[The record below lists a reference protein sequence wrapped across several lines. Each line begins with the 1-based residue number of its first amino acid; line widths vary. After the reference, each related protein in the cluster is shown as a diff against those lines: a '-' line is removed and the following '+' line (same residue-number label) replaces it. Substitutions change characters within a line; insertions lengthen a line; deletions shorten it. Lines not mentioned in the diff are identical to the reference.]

1 MATYTALV
9 DVKVNTRKVNEAF
22 KNIEGSLGSINK
34 RSAQTNQR
42 LQRME
47 ATFNRVNKQLSSL
60 NKTQVNSIRAFTKM
74 SSGASASADTIEKL
88 QKQVKELKKQIDG
101 SKKSILSFGNIFKS
115 LNKVYKENA
124 YLIQSITAGL
134 FGFIQYE
141 LIGGLRRMTDQFI
154 LMSSRLKVVNSS
166 TKVFNQNLQAAFEI
180 AQDTRQPLF
189 QVANTMARIGR
200 NSKTLQKDLAGL
212 HRITATIGKSFQVAG
227 ATIEEANNAM
237 IQLSQAF
244 ASGRLQGDE
253 LRSVLELA
261 PRLAQGIAKQIGISV
276 GSLRAFAKEGK
287 LTTEVLRKAIRGA
300 SAEVD
305 RDFKKIQKTI
315 GQSLTLINNSIMNLV
330 GNTDRAVGA
339 NRAFA
344 DAFTRLS
351 KAIDRLQGNKVIL
364 GIADSIKYFADNLE
378 TFLKVAT
385 TLVASGVLTAII
397 FSFKTLVGVLLG
409 PAGLIFG
416 TIATGVYLMLDAMTE
431 VPAGVDK
438 AAKSFTSI
446 DDAIEE
452 STMKIT
458 RMKQELENLTSDGLI
473 KTGFQKIGKYFDEYV
488 VPVFEYMTRFQPFPY
503 IERLIKDGK
512 KIAEMAT
519 SGAKKLIGGEKITG
533 GPSADPKAYAK
544 FLKKNA
550 DIEREQTIKS
560 ELERFQLKERLNKEQ
575 AKKDAEE
582 AAARAAFLK
591 TYEVELNA
599 AKALN
604 KERLK
609 GVREELKFRGQ
620 QQNLFDTFGAAKY
633 AGEVGA
639 ARSARERFTKI
650 LGSFNES
657 PGQFGQVVQGGR
669 VSEDSLMQALKTP
682 ALEQRFKDEPALLDA
697 LALEARKIADN
708 LNTDLIEA
716 EERRLVEQKIL
727 YFRYLDDIS
736 QQAKSVAD
744 QIALAQIGD
753 PSSLSG
759 GALAQYN
766 KLSDQQAGDAAVGA
780 ARRGGITDDGQL
792 EAIREQTILLNKQ
805 QRALQHIN
813 QLNQIRSSTEQM
825 IYAAGKKALDRTYE
839 RNILTGELTKKA
851 KIQKLHND
859 EILGVAEK
867 LNISADKLSVTKD
880 GQVDLDLKGLKLSKE
895 EKELGKELILQAQ
908 KRINI
913 EKAAMASGK
922 IDDPAS
928 QQAVQDNV
936 TGGVLKA
943 GGESAQ
949 RAVSAA
955 KAYQAAG
962 GGLMGLINMIADL
975 ILSNK
980 KVMEAIGKIFD
991 AIMEPIDAIIDPLG
1005 ELITAIM
1012 LLLKP
1017 FQQINK
1023 MIGKALGSIVKMLTS
1038 IIHPFSQLLELL
1050 QPFLLI
1056 LTAALQMLV
1065 QFINTLLGG
1074 IIDAIITPI
1083 IEGIMDVFGMGTEE
1097 GYKPETLLQA
1107 EADILDDIESSL
1119 EGAASALEKINDVVF
1134 EITNSAL
1141 NLLAPSIK
1149 LEDAK
1154 AKYNEL
1160 KQLATTI
1167 GSDEYIDE
1175 FTSYAQTYLQQSQDV
1190 LKSSSAYQAIYDQVI
1205 GDLEDLQK
1213 LEFQGMS
1220 KNLTDEIRT
1229 AAFNLDLVGSDLG
1242 ESIREM
1248 IQKFKDGSVDFV
1260 DILTY
1265 VAYKQGQIASDLA
1278 LYEMADF
1285 GGVDLAE
1292 EKERIKKARG
1302 TADSSSSLEKDL
1314 ETLGIIGG
1322 STASGSTASSTINA
1336 QNVVVNSQGRGTG
1349 RSVSS
1354 YSYLNENRQ
1363 ETFGD
1368 VGESQSYS
1376 TIDAGP
1382 LGNLFSGSFDLGE
1395 LFANIGQMIID
1406 GLIAALKSL
1415 GAAAADILAAV
1426 FGFIEDAFKGITN
1439 VAEQILG
1446 AVLGPILQGLG
1457 EVGNVAGQF
1466 LTALFSVFEGIAV
1479 NAGQFLT
1486 GIFMPILRIGA
1497 IAIDQFL
1504 SAVLYPITKAIEGAA
1519 GAVGGVFLDMIVNPI
1534 LNALGLDSIDTEA
1547 FTGIFDN
1554 VIESYKSV
1562 FSNLDFGAYFDG
1574 LSGAVSNMFDGITK
1588 IFQLDFDGA
1597 GESFTAAFE
1606 SMWDGIT
1613 GLFGIDMSFEE
1624 GMANAKELLSGVW
1637 DTVTGLFD
1645 LGDMNFGDFDI
1656 SKIFTDVWDNI
1667 TGVFDFGTAFDLG
1680 DFNIGDFDFGGTV
1693 SGLFTNI
1700 SDAIK
1705 LPTDFSF
1712 PDVGKT
1718 LQGMASDI
1726 LPSIQLPTDFEFPDI
1741 GKSIQSALSGAFS
1754 FGDSLSIDLDIGSS
1768 IQSFIDSAFS
1778 FTKGEPQDVKLLPN
1792 PLHQFDIGPDYFIKF
1807 KFGEGGEIPKF
1818 ANGGMV
1824 RGPSHEQGGVLA
1836 ELEGGEM
1843 VLSKNRV
1850 KQIEEARQKF
1860 GKYTSSN
1867 IDRAKARNK
1876 DGDCLGCMN
1885 FKVGG
1890 ITPVKLDS
1898 SSIIFDKKT
1907 SDHINNPNP
1916 TYGPYT
1922 RPPGFDFGA
1931 SSPGSP
1937 AGREIKDDYD
1947 VRSKAL
1953 GKNMMK
1959 PKSATTGSSSFDDEN
1974 VWSELFWSMLSLMAG
1989 FDTKTLGNSVQQ
2001 IIASPNLSTAAS
2013 VAIGTPLSLLMGSL
2027 FFNARSGFESAVDAV
2042 QGTNSGY
2049 TNMTKGG
2056 AGEKYGKATSKVNN
2070 PKGVPSYNDVEKY
2083 KSYATGGMTEKDE
2096 QKYSSFPHGTSD
2108 SPKNWDIGTRFR
2120 GGFRTG
2126 NSILGDMALG
2136 VDADITD
2143 PLNWK
2148 AFAEWDCPN
2157 IEYDDRCKFMVDY
2170 GIFGGKKKVTTGW
2183 EELDN
2188 GLGNILAISSFGRC
2202 DDNLINL
2209 VKRNVP
2215 WLAWLPLS
2223 VETEST
2229 ATMDFCDG
2237 LGKMGGAIVDGAK
2250 GLTEFADGLP
2260 TFASGGALGR
2270 MGGMAKGPSHKNGG
2284 IKGMVGG
2291 KQPIE
2296 FEGGEYIIKKD
2307 TAQRLGTPFLD
2318 QLNEGAM
2325 FAEGGSFDP
2334 LASSGGTSST
2344 GGVVNREISLFN
2356 PITFDTLSSLN
2367 PDSTIYEAFEDLEF
2381 YEVGFQEVGN
2391 ELIDELQLLRQALAE
2406 GNLILETAV
2415 QEMSDRLKIAIDK
2428 MSADIQGVI
2437 VFMEGELLK
2446 ALKDIETAIKDIGP
2460 SLGDKFNELVEYF
2473 TTVIT
2478 ETTIENSLGDAFLKY
2493 FGVGTFKDDF
2503 IDALKEVFTF
2513 KDDALKIAI
2522 AGVDTGAQGG
2532 SYLKVRVEEM
2542 GDPYKSEHFN
2552 NLNRTEWHE
2561 NLADEIIEAAVIAF
2575 AQIQIG
2581 AYLGSLLAGWAGA
2594 TGILA
2599 ALIEGFV
2606 TYALPFVI
2614 NYLQDNVNLE
2624 NLEKNIG
2631 ALFSSQFYVDIIS
2644 KIGEGLFLGLEA
2656 LVYGDIGRVFE
2667 SIGKGFIEYAGIF
2680 LEVVKRFLGAPG
2692 KFFESFGQAFGEF
2705 LKQSGIED
2713 AILFAGKIVKAIY
2726 EFLLTI
2732 PKFLNEFGSALGDL
2746 IKMPWEDVRRAIEN
2760 ILLVVTGIGLFGY
2773 VMKQAFG
2780 IETPEELA
2788 AALGK
2793 VLQEVFNGIK
2803 AVVEV
2808 ITSVDVGAFLQDVA
2822 DFIGGIKIDVDLPT
2836 LEEVGKFFSDI
2847 ADFIGDNI
2855 PDIDLSQL
2863 PTLDDVIG
2871 FFQDVADFLG
2881 NIKLPELPDIDI
2893 DIDIQELIS
2902 PITENLSKFFLF
2914 LGRNVFGGEGV
2925 DVDSFFKMESLEQF
2939 AENFDALFE
2948 NVELPDI
2955 GGAIG
2960 DLFSGIEIDPGKFIE
2975 EIMSPVTELVLD
2987 AGTFLFGNSP
2997 TGLLAPVQELAGK
3010 LDPSEYIRGM
3020 IDGFGEMNLNVG
3032 SLFEFLITK
3041 FFEGYGAAQDL
3052 WGQLLNIA
3060 FGGLESA
3067 GIPIAEVLGYIMKPF
3082 SELTFE
3088 VNDVLLPILEPISK
3102 LQMTVLDF
3110 ISEIFAPIYNVAL
3123 EADQWL
3129 AEIMKPIQN
3138 LVVDVA
3144 TFLFGNSPTGLL
3156 APIEALVGLIDP
3168 SVFLNTIL
3176 EAIMGVEGAAKGAA
3190 GAVDG
3195 IVETITGFILGF
3207 FEQFAAVLHS
3217 FIPTQV
3223 AEVFGNVSEEIMNTF
3238 LMIGNAFVGLLGDI
3252 IGFLGEAL
3260 DPSDFAK
3267 AFDMTVAFNIL
3278 GATGRAGSASAP
3290 NAVEFNFLPDL
3301 LKGNIFGS
3309 VSKTGIGV
3317 RAFGT
3322 SVGMT
3327 TDYEAGGLLKGPS
3340 HANGG
3345 IPGMVGSKFL
3355 PASELKRLGIDNRTP
3370 VEMEGGEY
3378 IIKKS
3383 TVEALGIPFFDFLNA
3398 QDKTTVS
3405 GSPTNKS
3412 VKNYFKG
3419 GLMDPLRDATKT
3431 IYDWSVSTGGDI
3443 ARILGDHGIDS
3454 FLKFKT
3460 GIPAAALRVYERG
3473 GPVEGA
3479 LSASSNLMGQMKQ
3492 ALVDISGSNFLGS
3505 AGFEAGLEGGKSLMV
3520 NPYTDTYLRIN
3531 RPDKWKFFEQGGYV
3545 NSDPEV
3551 ANLLAELI
3559 QAVKDKEMGV
3569 NIYNETGQNMR
3580 VSDGEGAG
3588 FNESS
3593 YRESSSLA

>member
-60 NKTQVNSIRAFTKM
+60 NRTQINSIRAFSKM
-74 SSGASASADTIEKL
+74 NKGASVSADTIEKL
-88 QKQVKELKKQIDG
+88 QKQVKELKKQVDG
-101 SKKSILSFGNIFKS
+101 SKKSLFSFGNIFKS

-154 LMSSRLKVVNSS
+154 LMSSRLKVVNSN
-166 TKVFNQNLQAAFEI
+166 TKIFNQNLAAAFQI

-200 NSKTLQKDLAGL
+200 NSKALQKDLAGL
-212 HRITATIGKSFQVAG
+212 HRITSTIGKSFQVAG

-287 LTTEVLRKAIRGA
+287 LTTEVLRKAIQGA

-305 RDFKKIQKTI
+305 KDFGKIQKTI

-364 GIADSIKYFADNLE
+364 GVADFIKMVADNLE
-378 TFLKVAT
+378 VLLKVAT
-385 TLVASGVLTAII
+385 TLVASGVITALF
-397 FSFKTLVGVLLG
+397 FSLKVLFGVLTG

-416 TIATGVYLMLDAMTE
+416 TIATGVYMMLDAMSS
-431 VPAGVDK
+431 VPAGVNK

-452 STMKIT
+452 STRKIV
-458 RMKQELENLTSDGLI
+458 RLRQELNNLSSDGPVV
-473 KTGFQKIGKYFDEYV
+473 KSVKEFGSSWEQYV
-488 VPVFEYMTRFQPFPY
+488 LPV
-503 IERLIKDGK
+503 L
-512 KIAEMAT
+512 
-519 SGAKKLIGGEKITG
+519 EKINSFELFPGLGAYVTRLKKDAKAIFKGATG
-533 GPSADPKAYAK
+533 NDSVAVTGPVKDPDAYAK
-544 FLKKNA
+544 LLKKQA
-550 DIEREQTIKS
+550 DLDKELTIKS
-560 ELERFQLKERLNKEQ
+560 ELERFRLRERLNKEQ
-575 AKKDAEE
+575 AKREKEE

-591 TYEVELNA
+591 TYEVELKA

-604 KERLK
+604 EERLK
-609 GVREELKFRGQ
+609 GVREELKFRAQ

-633 AGEVGA
+633 AGEVSA

-650 LGSFNES
+650 LGRFDEA

-669 VSEDSLMQALKTP
+669 VNEDSLMQALKTP
-682 ALEQRFKDEPALLDA
+682 ALEQRFKDEPAVLDA
-697 LALEARKIADN
+697 LALEARKIVDD

-716 EERRLVEQKIL
+716 EERRLVEQKVL
-727 YFRYLDDIS
+727 YFRYLDTIA
-736 QQAKSVAD
+736 QQAESVAN

-759 GALAQYN
+759 EALAKYN
-766 KLSDQQAGDAAVGA
+766 KISDDQAGDAAVGA
-780 ARRGGITDDGQL
+780 AKRSGITDDGQL

-813 QLNQIRSSTEQM
+813 QLNQIRSSTEEM

-922 IDDPAS
+922 LDDPAS

-1083 IEGIMDVFGMGTEE
+1083 IEGIMDVFGMGTDE

-1190 LKSSSAYQAIYDQVI
+1190 LRSSSAYQAIYDQVI

-1426 FGFIEDAFKGITN
+1426 FGFIEDAFAGVTN
-1439 VAEQILG
+1439 IAEQILG
-1446 AVLGPILQGLG
+1446 AVLGPILEGLG
-1457 EVGNVAGQF
+1457 AVGDVAGQF
-1466 LTALFSVFEGIAV
+1466 LNALFSVFEGIAV

-1504 SAVLYPITKAIEGAA
+1504 SAVLYPITKAIEGAV
-1519 GAVGGVFLDMIVNPI
+1519 GAVGGVFVDMIVNPI
-1534 LNALGLDSIDTEA
+1534 LSALGLDNIDSDA
-1547 FTGIFDN
+1547 FTGIFDD
-1554 VIESYKSV
+1554 VFSAYTDL

-1624 GMANAKELLSGVW
+1624 GMETAQDMFDQLLGS
-1637 DTVTGLFD
+1637 VTGLFSGLTDPFSD
-1645 LGDMNFGDFDI
+1645 LDFSAYFDGLTGAFDGMFDGIKKLFVLDFEGAGDSFMEAFESMWDGVTGLFNIDMSFQEGMDTAQQMFEDVWEGLQDIFDFGDIDFSVDGFGDGLHGLYESAWDFGTDIFGVDMEFSEFEGGIKDVFADTWDAITGVFDFGDMNFGDFDI
-1656 SKIFTDVWDNI
+1656 TKTFTEVWDNI
-1667 TGVFDFGTAFDLG
+1667 TGAFDFGDAFQLG
-1680 DFNIGDFDFGGTV
+1680 DFNLGDFDFGETTQK
-1693 SGLFTNI
+1693 LFEGI
-1700 SDAIK
+1700 GDALA
-1705 LPTDFSF
+1705 LPTDFEF
-1712 PDVGKT
+1712 PDIGIDIDDVFDDISAAIALPEEFTFPDIGAAID
-1718 LQGMASDI
+1718 GIFGSEGSI
-1726 LPSIQLPTDFEFPDI
+1726 LPSIELPTDFEFPDI

-1754 FGDSLSIDLDIGSS
+1754 FGDSLNIDLDIGSS

-1860 GKYTSSN
+1860 GKLTTAN

-1898 SSIIFDKKT
+1898 SSIMFDKKT

-1922 RPPGFDFGA
+1922 RPSGFDFGA
-1931 SSPGSP
+1931 SNPGTP
-1937 AGREIKDDYD
+1937 AGRELKDDYD

-1974 VWSELFWSMLSLMAG
+1974 VWSELFWSILSLMAG

-2001 IIASPNLSTAAS
+2001 IIASPSLSTAAS

-2056 AGEKYGKATSKVNN
+2056 ADEQYGKATSKVNN
-2070 PKGVPSYNDVEKY
+2070 PKGVPSYTDVEKY

-2126 NSILGDMALG
+2126 NTVLGNMALG

-2143 PLNWK
+2143 PLNWS

-2170 GIFGGKKKVTTGW
+2170 GFFGGKQKVTTGF
-2183 EELDN
+2183 EQLDN
-2188 GLGNILAISSFGRC
+2188 GLGTLLAISSFGRC

-2209 VKRNVP
+2209 VKRSVP
-2215 WLAWLPLS
+2215 WLSWLPLS

-2237 LGKMGGAIVDGAK
+2237 LGKMGGAIVDGAN
-2250 GLTEFADGLP
+2250 GLTEFANGLP

-2318 QLNEGAM
+2318 ELNEGTM
-2325 FAEGGSFDP
+2325 FASGGSFDP
-2334 LASSGGTSST
+2334 LASSGGSSST

-2367 PDSTIYEAFEDLEF
+2367 PDSTIFEAFEDLEF

-2391 ELIDELQLLRQALAE
+2391 ELIDELQLLRQQLEA

-2415 QEMSDRLKIAIDK
+2415 GDMSDRLKNAIDQ
-2428 MSADIQGVI
+2428 MSLDIQGVI
-2437 VFMEGELLK
+2437 IFMEGELLK
-2446 ALKDIETAIKDIGP
+2446 ALQDIETAIKDIAPAFGR
-2460 SLGDKFNELVEYF
+2460 KFNELVDYF
-2473 TTVIT
+2473 STVIT
-2478 ETTIENSLGDAFLKY
+2478 QSVVENSIAEAFTRY
-2493 FGVGTFKDDF
+2493 FDGGNIKDDF
-2503 IDALKEVFTF
+2503 IEALEKVFTF
-2513 KDDALKIAI
+2513 KGDALKIAI
-2522 AGVDTGAQGG
+2522 AGVETSAEGG
-2532 SYLKVRVEEM
+2532 GYLKVRTEEM
-2542 GDPYKSEHFN
+2542 GQPWKADHFD
-2552 NLNRTEWHE
+2552 NLNDSEFHR
-2561 NLADEIIEAAVIAF
+2561 NLADEIIQAALVAY
-2575 AQIQIG
+2575 AQLSIG
-2581 AYLGSLLAGWAGA
+2581 AIIGSWLAGYLGFKGLAGAVFE
-2594 TGILA
+2594 GIVK
-2599 ALIEGFV
+2599 F
-2606 TYALPFVI
+2606 ALPFI
-2614 NYLQDNVNLE
+2614 AKYLE
-2624 NLEKNIG
+2624 GI
-2631 ALFSSQFYVDIIS
+2631 VDIDHLKANIAALGNS
-2644 KIGEGLFLGLEA
+2644 ATYAKILTTLFDGFVLAVKAAVFGDPGRLAEKIYKQVVLPIINGAIEMIKGAIRDILNFKPDYEA
-2656 LVYGDIGRVFE
+2656 IRDSLLKILVNDFTKFLYEVFVV
-2667 SIGKGFIEYAGIF
+2667 IF
-2680 LEVVKRFLGAPG
+2680 SPG
-2692 KFFESFGQAFGEF
+2692 KWIPVIVSILTQVIEFIRVNTMDVGPFVERAIKTILSLGGIAVEF
-2705 LKQSGIED
+2705 LKFIATGTLAIFQFLFDTIFPGFDKEVFVENVKMALNQVAEVLLALFLLPLTMLKYFIDQGGGEYVLKIFNGFVETMKKMAAIFVLFMTEQVGALGSQIFERAKNFVQGMIDFVFGSEREHLFPSIAEGLKSAVASLISDTVPQIIRNLAKTFYDALLFIGQIFGRFIEQIEEGIGSIDIPDLSFHFGFDFLGFAGGVGPED
-2713 AILFAGKIVKAIY
+2713 APTFLKLHLLPG
-2726 EFLLTI
+2726 LLTNRGG
-2732 PKFLNEFGSALGDL
+2732 FLSTTGPTRAYGDAESY
-2746 IKMPWEDVRRAIEN
+2746 KSNYEEGG
-2760 ILLVVTGIGLFGY
+2760 LLRGPSH
-2773 VMKQAFG
+2773 KQG
-2780 IETPEELA
+2780 
-2788 AALGK
+2788 
-2793 VLQEVFNGIK
+2793 GIK
-2803 AVVEV
+2803 AV
-2808 ITSVDVGAFLQDVA
+2808 
-2822 DFIGGIKIDVDLPT
+2822 
-2836 LEEVGKFFSDI
+2836 
-2847 ADFIGDNI
+2847 
-2855 PDIDLSQL
+2855 
-2863 PTLDDVIG
+2863 
-2871 FFQDVADFLG
+2871 
-2881 NIKLPELPDIDI
+2881 
-2893 DIDIQELIS
+2893 
-2902 PITENLSKFFLF
+2902 
-2914 LGRNVFGGEGV
+2914 
-2925 DVDSFFKMESLEQF
+2925 
-2939 AENFDALFE
+2939 
-2948 NVELPDI
+2948 
-2955 GGAIG
+2955 
-2960 DLFSGIEIDPGKFIE
+2960 
-2975 EIMSPVTELVLD
+2975 
-2987 AGTFLFGNSP
+2987 
-2997 TGLLAPVQELAGK
+2997 
-3010 LDPSEYIRGM
+3010 
-3020 IDGFGEMNLNVG
+3020 
-3032 SLFEFLITK
+3032 
-3041 FFEGYGAAQDL
+3041 
-3052 WGQLLNIA
+3052 
-3060 FGGLESA
+3060 
-3067 GIPIAEVLGYIMKPF
+3067 
-3082 SELTFE
+3082 
-3088 VNDVLLPILEPISK
+3088 
-3102 LQMTVLDF
+3102 
-3110 ISEIFAPIYNVAL
+3110 
-3123 EADQWL
+3123 
-3129 AEIMKPIQN
+3129 
-3138 LVVDVA
+3138 
-3144 TFLFGNSPTGLL
+3144 
-3156 APIEALVGLIDP
+3156 
-3168 SVFLNTIL
+3168 
-3176 EAIMGVEGAAKGAA
+3176 
-3190 GAVDG
+3190 
-3195 IVETITGFILGF
+3195 
-3207 FEQFAAVLHS
+3207 
-3217 FIPTQV
+3217 
-3223 AEVFGNVSEEIMNTF
+3223 
-3238 LMIGNAFVGLLGDI
+3238 
-3252 IGFLGEAL
+3252 
-3260 DPSDFAK
+3260 
-3267 AFDMTVAFNIL
+3267 
-3278 GATGRAGSASAP
+3278 
-3290 NAVEFNFLPDL
+3290 
-3301 LKGNIFGS
+3301 
-3309 VSKTGIGV
+3309 
-3317 RAFGT
+3317 
-3322 SVGMT
+3322 
-3327 TDYEAGGLLKGPS
+3327 
-3340 HANGG
+3340 
-3345 IPGMVGSKFL
+3345 
-3355 PASELKRLGIDNRTP
+3355 IDNKFP
-3370 VEMEGGEY
+3370 VEIEGGEY
-3378 IIKKS
+3378 IINKE
-3383 TVEALGIPFFDFLNA
+3383 TVKLLGVPFFDFINDQGKTKFDGVPKLNTGA
-3398 QDKTTVS
+3398 YANNTKDEMLKQ
-3405 GSPTNKS
+3405 G
-3412 VKNYFKG
+3412 NY
-3419 GLMDPLRDATKT
+3419 LINQA
-3431 IYDWSVSTGGDI
+3431 VETGGDI
-3443 ARILGDHGIDS
+3443 RRILGHHGMVARAGFEGILPDAT
-3454 FLKFKT
+3454 FKIFDDGDYVNPT
-3460 GIPAAALRVYERG
+3460 DIAKTAY
-3473 GPVEGA
+3473 
-3479 LSASSNLMGQMKQ
+3479 KQ
-3492 ALVDISGSNFLGS
+3492 VGLDLTGSNFLGK
-3505 AGFEAGLEGGKSLMV
+3505 AGFEAGIAGKGLQGMGLFTDMFLKINDPRKWSFKLESGGLA
-3520 NPYTDTYLRIN
+3520 NNYTT
-3531 RPDKWKFFEQGGYV
+3531 
-3545 NSDPEV
+3545 DPEIS
-3551 ANLLAELI
+3551 NLLVELI
-3559 QAVKDKEMGV
+3559 QAVNDKEMGV

>member
-60 NKTQVNSIRAFTKM
+60 NKTQINSIRAFSKM
-74 SSGASASADTIEKL
+74 NKGASASADTIEKL

-101 SKKSILSFGNIFKS
+101 SKKSLFSFGNIFKS

-154 LMSSRLKVVNSS
+154 LMSSRLKVVNSN
-166 TKVFNQNLQAAFEI
+166 TKIFNQNLQAAFQI

-200 NSKTLQKDLAGL
+200 NSKALQKDLTGL
-212 HRITATIGKSFQVAG
+212 HRITSTIGKSFQVAG

-287 LTTEVLRKAIRGA
+287 LTTEVLRKAIQGA

-305 RDFKKIQKTI
+305 RDFGKIQKTI

-330 GNTDRAVGA
+330 GNTDRATGA

-351 KAIDRLQGNKVIL
+351 KAIDRLKGNKVIL
-364 GIADSIKYFADNLE
+364 GVADFIKLLADNLE
-378 TFLKVAT
+378 LVLKVAT
-385 TLVASGVLTAII
+385 TLVASGVITALF
-397 FSFKTLVGVLLG
+397 FSLKVLFGVLTG

-416 TIATGVYLMLDAMTE
+416 TIATGVYMMLDAMSS
-431 VPAGVDK
+431 VPAGVNK

-452 STMKIT
+452 STRKIV
-458 RMKQELENLTSDGLI
+458 RLRQELNNLSSDGPAV
-473 KTGFQKIGKYFDEYV
+473 KSVKEFGSAWQEYV
-488 VPVFEYMTRFQPFPY
+488 MPVLEKINSIELFPGLGAY
-503 IERLIKDGK
+503 VARLKKDAK
-512 KIAEMAT
+512 KIFKGAT
-519 SGAKKLIGGEKITG
+519 GDGSVAVTG
-533 GPSADPKAYAK
+533 PVKDPDAYAK
-544 FLKKNA
+544 LLKKQA
-550 DIEREQTIKS
+550 DLDKELTIKS
-560 ELERFQLKERLNKEQ
+560 ELERFQLRERLNKEQ
-575 AKKDAEE
+575 AKRDKEE

-609 GVREELKFRGQ
+609 GVREELKFRAQ

-633 AGEVGA
+633 AGEVSA

-650 LGSFNES
+650 LGRFDEA

-669 VSEDSLMQALKTP
+669 VNEDSLMQALKTP
-682 ALEQRFKDEPALLDA
+682 ALEQRFKDEPAVLDA
-697 LALEARKIADN
+697 LALEARKIVDD

-716 EERRLVEQKIL
+716 EERRLVEQKVL
-727 YFRYLDDIS
+727 YFKYLDDIS
-736 QQAKSVAD
+736 QQAKAVANE
-744 QIALAQIGD
+744 IALAQIGD

-759 GALAQYN
+759 GDLASYN
-766 KLSDQQAGDAAVGA
+766 KLKDEQAGQTAVDT
-780 ARRGGITDDGQL
+780 ARRSGIADEGQL
-792 EAIREQTILLNKQ
+792 ENIREQTMLLNKQ
-805 QRALQHIN
+805 QRSLQHII
-813 QLNQIRSSTEQM
+813 QLNKIRNQTDE
-825 IYAAGKKALDRTYE
+825 IGYKAHAATADRLLE
-839 RNILTGELTKKA
+839 RNIITGELTKKG
-851 KIQKLHND
+851 KIQQLQNE
-859 EILGVAEK
+859 EILGVAK
-867 LNISADKLSVTKD
+867 ALNISSDKLSVTKD
-880 GQVDLDLKGLKLSKE
+880 GQIDLDTKGLELSKE
-895 EKELGKELILQAQ
+895 EKDIGRELILQAQ

-913 EKAAMASGK
+913 EKAAMPTGEL
-922 IDDPAS
+922 DDPNS
-928 QQAVQDNV
+928 QRALQENV
-936 TGGVLKA
+936 VGGVLKA
-943 GGESAQ
+943 GGQSAQ
-949 RAVSAA
+949 RMVNAA
-955 KAYQAAG
+955 QAYQAAG
-962 GGLMGLINMIADL
+962 GGITGLINMIADL

-991 AIMEPIDAIIDPLG
+991 AIMEPIDAILDPLG
-1005 ELITAIM
+1005 ELISAVMM
-1012 LLLKP
+1012 LNKP
-1017 FQQINK
+1017 LQQVMK
-1023 MIGKALGSIVKMLTS
+1023 VIGKSLGSIVKMLTS

-1050 QPFLLI
+1050 QPFLVI
-1056 LTAALQMLV
+1056 LTAALQLLV

-1074 IIDAIITPI
+1074 IIESIITPI

-1107 EADILDDIESSL
+1107 EADILSDIETSL
-1119 EGAASALEKINDVVF
+1119 EGAADALKKINDVVF

-1190 LKSSSAYQAIYDQVI
+1190 LRSSSAYQAIYDQVI

-1242 ESIREM
+1242 ESIRKM
-1248 IQKFKDGSVDFV
+1248 IGKFEDGAVDFV

-1265 VAYKQGQIASDLA
+1265 VAYKQGQVASDLS
-1278 LYEMADF
+1278 LYEMAEF
-1285 GGVDLAE
+1285 GGVDLEAE
-1292 EKERIKKARG
+1292 MERIKKARG
-1302 TADSSSSLEKDL
+1302 TAASSSSLDEDL
-1314 ETLGIIGG
+1314 ATLGIIGG
-1322 STASGSTASSTINA
+1322 STTSSTINA
-1336 QNVVVNSQGRGTG
+1336 QNVVINSQGRGTG
-1349 RSVSS
+1349 RSTSS
-1354 YSYLNENRQ
+1354 YSYIDENRQ

-1368 VGESQSYS
+1368 IGQTESYS
-1376 TIDAGP
+1376 TLDSDP
-1382 LGNLFSGSFDLGE
+1382 LGGLFSGSFDLGE
-1395 LFANIGQMIID
+1395 LFANLGQMIID

-1426 FGFIEDAFKGITN
+1426 FGFIEDAFKGISN

-1446 AVLGPILQGLG
+1446 AVLGPILEGLG

-1466 LTALFSVFEGIAV
+1466 LNALFSVFEGIAV

-1497 IAIDQFL
+1497 IAVDQFL
-1504 SAVLYPITKAIEGAA
+1504 SAVLYPITKAIESGLS
-1519 GAVGGVFLDMIVNPI
+1519 AVGGIFQSMIVDPI
-1534 LNALGLDSIDTEA
+1534 LNALGLNDIDTSG
-1547 FTGIFDN
+1547 FTGIFDD
-1554 VIESYKSV
+1554 VFSAYTDL

-1574 LSGAVSNMFDGITK
+1574 LSGAISNMFDGITK

-1624 GMANAKELLSGVW
+1624 GMETAQEMFDQLFGVVTGMFDGLTDPFNDLDFSAYFDGLTGAFDGMFEGVKKLFVFDFEGAGESFTEAFESMW
-1637 DTVTGLFD
+1637 DGVTGLF
-1645 LGDMNFGDFDI
+1645 GIDMSFSEGMDTAQDMFEN
-1656 SKIFTDVWDNI
+1656 VWETI
-1667 TGVFDFGTAFDLG
+1667 TGVFDFGDLNFGDFDITKTFTEVWENVTGAFDFGDAFQLG
-1680 DFNIGDFDFGGTV
+1680 DFNLGDFDFGQTTQKLFEGIGDALALPTDFEFPDL
-1693 SGLFTNI
+1693 GLDIGDLFDDI
-1700 SDAIK
+1700 SDALS

-1712 PDVGKT
+1712 PDVGKA
-1718 LQGMASDI
+1718 LEGIFGEDM
-1726 LPSIQLPTDFEFPDI
+1726 LPSIELPTDFEFPDI
-1741 GKSIQSALSGAFS
+1741 GKSIQQALTGAFS

-1768 IQSFIDSAFS
+1768 IQQFIDSAFS

-1860 GKYTSSN
+1860 GKFTSSN

-1890 ITPVKLDS
+1890 ITPVKLYPAEIMFDS
-1898 SSIIFDKKT
+1898 KT
-1907 SDHINNPNP
+1907 ASHVYNSNP
-1916 TYGPYT
+1916 TYGSYT
-1922 RPPGFDFGA
+1922 RPSNFDFGA
-1931 SSPGSP
+1931 SNPVSP

-1959 PKSATTGSSSFDDEN
+1959 PKSATTGSSSLDDEN

-2056 AGEKYGKATSKVNN
+2056 AGEQYGKATSKVNN

-2083 KSYATGGMTEKDE
+2083 KSYATGGMTEKDA

-2126 NSILGDMALG
+2126 NTVLGNMALG

-2143 PLNWK
+2143 PMNWN

-2170 GIFGGKKKVTTGW
+2170 GWFGGKQKVTTGY
-2183 EELDN
+2183 EQLDN

-2202 DDNLINL
+2202 DDNLVNV

-2215 WLAWLPLS
+2215 WLSWLPLS

-2296 FEGGEYIIKKD
+2296 FEGGEYIIKKE
-2307 TAQRLGTPFLD
+2307 TAQKLGTPFLD
-2318 QLNEGAM
+2318 RLNQGAI

-2334 LASSGGTSST
+2334 LSSSGGTSST
-2344 GGVVNREISLFN
+2344 GGIVNREISLFN

-2367 PDSTIYEAFEDLEF
+2367 PDATIYEAFEDLEF

-2391 ELIDELQLLRQALAE
+2391 ELIDELQLLRQALSE
-2406 GNLILETAV
+2406 GNIILETAV
-2415 QEMSDRLKIAIDK
+2415 EEMSDRLKNAIEQ
-2428 MSADIQGVI
+2428 MSLDIQGVI

-2446 ALKDIETAIKDIGP
+2446 ALQDIETAIKDIAPAFGE
-2460 SLGDKFNELVEYF
+2460 KFNELVDYF
-2473 TTVIT
+2473 STVIT
-2478 ETTIENSLGDAFLKY
+2478 QSVVENSIAEAFTNY
-2493 FGVGTFKDDF
+2493 FDGGNIKDDF
-2503 IDALKEVFTF
+2503 TEALREVFTF

-2522 AGVDTGAQGG
+2522 AGVDSKAGG
-2532 SYLKVRVEEM
+2532 GGFLKVRTEEM
-2542 GDPYKSEHFN
+2542 GQDWQIKHLE
-2552 NLNRTEWHE
+2552 NLMDHQFHKE
-2561 NLADEIIEAAVIAF
+2561 LADELAKSLAFTLGLGLVGGAIATALGLTGVGAAIFQALFTVAAPYIVEELSNMNFNPPEDIKESIVMLVTDIVLFPFRSLQKIWKYLSSRNWASGEDIMKSLQMIWDDIILFPLKALYKIYKYAMQQGFGDVVQHNGEQLLIILRTIISIPYNVFKVLADYITPKLPTEREIGEAILKVIRFIFIGQFEWYAKQFSDAAKAYGELSDRDKQMFLENVGHVALTYLTGGWYFVAAF
-2575 AQIQIG
+2575 LVEFHRQNKDKYEGSDLEKVVNQIVAGARQLVIDFVRNIILQPILG
-2581 AYLGSLLAGWAGA
+2581 AYTFFKGFAEGLGQMQDEGMMKEKLNTFWNTAIRPLLSAPFVAIEQFFKKFYEIFFYDSGEDTAAYGKEMA
-2594 TGILA
+2594 VRVITGIGLIVA
-2599 ALIEGFV
+2599 ACFFPIPAAIV
-2606 TYALPFVI
+2606 
-2614 NYLQDNVNLE
+2614 
-2624 NLEKNIG
+2624 
-2631 ALFSSQFYVDIIS
+2631 
-2644 KIGEGLFLGLEA
+2644 A
-2656 LVYGDIGRVFE
+2656 LVVGAASYIQENEEEVGRE
-2667 SIGKGFIEYAGIF
+2667 LS
-2680 LEVVKRFLGAPG
+2680 
-2692 KFFESFGQAFGEF
+2692 
-2705 LKQSGIED
+2705 
-2713 AILFAGKIVKAIY
+2713 KA
-2726 EFLLTI
+2726 
-2732 PKFLNEFGSALGDL
+2732 LNALGDL
-2746 IKMPWEDVRRAIEN
+2746 FLDIISIPYQIFAAMFEGLKDLA
-2760 ILLVVTGIGLFGY
+2760 GI
-2773 VMKQAFG
+2773 Q
-2780 IETPEELA
+2780 T
-2788 AALGK
+2788 
-2793 VLQEVFNGIK
+2793 
-2803 AVVEV
+2803 
-2808 ITSVDVGAFLQDVA
+2808 DVGFDV
-2822 DFIGGIKIDVDLPT
+2822 
-2836 LEEVGKFFSDI
+2836 
-2847 ADFIGDNI
+2847 
-2855 PDIDLSQL
+2855 
-2863 PTLDDVIG
+2863 
-2871 FFQDVADFLG
+2871 
-2881 NIKLPELPDIDI
+2881 
-2893 DIDIQELIS
+2893 
-2902 PITENLSKFFLF
+2902 
-2914 LGRNVFGGEGV
+2914 
-2925 DVDSFFKMESLEQF
+2925 
-2939 AENFDALFE
+2939 
-2948 NVELPDI
+2948 
-2955 GGAIG
+2955 
-2960 DLFSGIEIDPGKFIE
+2960 
-2975 EIMSPVTELVLD
+2975 
-2987 AGTFLFGNSP
+2987 
-2997 TGLLAPVQELAGK
+2997 
-3010 LDPSEYIRGM
+3010 
-3020 IDGFGEMNLNVG
+3020 
-3032 SLFEFLITK
+3032 
-3041 FFEGYGAAQDL
+3041 
-3052 WGQLLNIA
+3052 
-3060 FGGLESA
+3060 
-3067 GIPIAEVLGYIMKPF
+3067 
-3082 SELTFE
+3082 
-3088 VNDVLLPILEPISK
+3088 
-3102 LQMTVLDF
+3102 
-3110 ISEIFAPIYNVAL
+3110 
-3123 EADQWL
+3123 
-3129 AEIMKPIQN
+3129 
-3138 LVVDVA
+3138 
-3144 TFLFGNSPTGLL
+3144 
-3156 APIEALVGLIDP
+3156 
-3168 SVFLNTIL
+3168 
-3176 EAIMGVEGAAKGAA
+3176 
-3190 GAVDG
+3190 
-3195 IVETITGFILGF
+3195 
-3207 FEQFAAVLHS
+3207 
-3217 FIPTQV
+3217 
-3223 AEVFGNVSEEIMNTF
+3223 
-3238 LMIGNAFVGLLGDI
+3238 
-3252 IGFLGEAL
+3252 
-3260 DPSDFAK
+3260 
-3267 AFDMTVAFNIL
+3267 NIL
-3278 GATGRAGSASAP
+3278 GARAEVGNFDA
-3290 NAVEFNFLPDL
+3290 NGGLRLWFLPDL
-3301 LKGNIFGS
+3301 LRGDFDKAQMSGIWTAPPAVRNGTATPTKNENIA
-3309 VSKTGIGV
+3309 KLQTGGYL
-3317 RAFGT
+3317 
-3322 SVGMT
+3322 M
-3327 TDYEAGGLLKGPS
+3327 GPS
-3340 HANGG
+3340 HENGG
-3345 IPGMVGSKFL
+3345 IAAMVG
-3355 PASELKRLGIDNRTP
+3355 GTTP
-3370 VEMEGGEY
+3370 IEMEGGEY
-3378 IIKKS
+3378 VISKKI
-3383 TVEALGIPFFDFLNA
+3383 VDALGVSFFDRINFSNPEKYREKGFVQTA
-3398 QDKTTVS
+3398 TVDEA
-3405 GSPTNKS
+3405 PTKGFDLGFSLEKDLGDVGRLISAVIGDRGMVFNGGIADL
-3412 VKNYFKG
+3412 FKG
-3419 GLMDPLRDATKT
+3419 GPFGEFRLFREGGITKFNPGGKVEKIVAGTTDSLFNPMKSSLIPRTNFDTGLVYGHFGVDASATPVD
-3431 IYDWSVSTGGDI
+3431 IIPGINIDAQARERVSSVWDSIGNATGLW
-3443 ARILGDHGIDS
+3443 RQ
-3454 FLKFKT
+3454 
-3460 GIPAAALRVYERG
+3460 G
-3473 GPVEGA
+3473 GPV
-3479 LSASSNLMGQMKQ
+3479 SN
-3492 ALVDISGSNFLGS
+3492 N
-3505 AGFEAGLEGGKSLMV
+3505 
-3520 NPYTDTYLRIN
+3520 YTT
-3531 RPDKWKFFEQGGYV
+3531 
-3545 NSDPEV
+3545 DPE
-3551 ANLLAELI
+3551 LAVLMSELI
-3559 QAVKDKEMGV
+3559 QTVKDKEMGV